1 MKPTTAEYLE
11 LALKFEMLFGH
22 MSVQAPIS
30 SPAANPVSVRRGAD
44 KEDTLT

>member
-22 MSVQAPIS
+22 MGVQAPIS
-30 SPAANPVSVRRGAD
+30 SANPVSVRRGAD

>member
-1 MKPTTAEYLE
+1 MTE
-11 LALKFEMLFGH
+11 
-22 MSVQAPIS
+22 VQAPIS